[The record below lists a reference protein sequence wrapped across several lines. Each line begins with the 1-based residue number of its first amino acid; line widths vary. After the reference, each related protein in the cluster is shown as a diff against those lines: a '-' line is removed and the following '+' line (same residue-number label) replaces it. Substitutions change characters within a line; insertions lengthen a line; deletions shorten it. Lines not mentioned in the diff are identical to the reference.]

1 MKVVDL
7 VGLERM
13 VSRWRLKYGFYV
25 PLAVVEK
32 AVKDF
37 TSEKAEGEW

>member
-7 VGLERM
+7 VGLEKI
-13 VSRWRLKYGFYV
+13 VARWRLKYGFYI
-25 PLAVVEK
+25 PLDVVED

-37 TSEKAEGEW
+37 TVEIH